1 MKETTQE
8 AQGST
13 AEPTAVKRGRPV
25 SKRHEIV
32 RAAVK
37 VFLENGYEGTSMNR
51 VADEA
56 GVIKA
61 TIYSHFKDKEQLF
74 SAIFQEV
81 VLNKVEVDFE
91 KLEPHVVSL
100 PIDQFIEALYTRFK
114 VLENDPEY
122 ATLLRLLIGE
132 SGRFPELPEIYTKLI
147 VNKGMLLAKKIFR
160 RPSGVWSR
168 RLACGCALRM
178 RSIFLPI
185 CLAKNSWRR
194 KSSAPGNRSNQSG
207 DYRPHSVESEVERVG
222 KSLRI

>member
-1 MKETTQE
+1 MKESTQE
-8 AQGST
+8 TQSSA
-13 AEPTAVKRGRPV
+13 AESQAVKRGRPV
-25 SKRHEIV
+25 SKRHDIV

-37 VFLENGYEGTSMNR
+37 VFLENGYAATSMNR

-74 SAIFQEV
+74 TAIFQEV

-91 KLEPHVVSL
+91 KMEQHVVML
-100 PIDQFIEALYTRFK
+100 PVDQFIETLYARFK

-147 VNKGMLLAKKIFR
+147 VNKGMLLAKKYFDTHPEYGFEDTLAAAHCVCGLFFSR
-160 RPSGVWSR
+160 FVWQRILGAEKVLPLETDRIKAVILDLIQSKAK
-168 RLACGCALRM
+168 LNALE
-178 RSIFLPI
+178 
-185 CLAKNSWRR
+185 
-194 KSSAPGNRSNQSG
+194 NR
-207 DYRPHSVESEVERVG
+207 
-222 KSLRI
+222 

>member
-1 MKETTQE
+1 MKESTQE
-8 AQGST
+8 VPGSAAHT
-13 AEPTAVKRGRPV
+13 AKRGRPV

-37 VFLENGYEGTSMNR
+37 VFLENGYAATSMNR

-74 SAIFQEV
+74 TAIFQEV

-91 KLEPHVVSL
+91 KLEPHVVTL
-100 PIDQFIEALYTRFK
+100 PIDQFIETLYTRFK

-147 VNKGMLLAKKIFR
+147 VNKGMLLAKTYFDAHPEYGIEDSLAAAHCVCGLFFSR
-160 RPSGVWSR
+160 FVWQR
-168 RLACGCALRM
+168 ILGA
-178 RSIFLPI
+178 
-185 CLAKNSWRR
+185 
-194 KSSAPGNRSNQSG
+194 
-207 DYRPHSVESEVERVG
+207 ERV
-222 KSLRI
+222 LPLETDRIKAVILDLIQSKARLNALESR